1 MAQNAAKTKNRS
13 QILAQAWN
21 GFARYDSLENSSVS
35 GDENSSEIISHD
47 SETSKVSYVLSEMWR
62 NKKSVGK
69 AKISKLPSD
78 SEPKTF

>member
-1 MAQNAAKTKNRS
+1 MLTQPCKS
-13 QILAQAWN
+13 
-21 GFARYDSLENSSVS
+21 FAREDSPENSSVS

-47 SETSKVSYVLSEMWR
+47 SETSKVSYVLTEMWR

-78 SEPKTF
+78 SEPRTFKSYRFNNRE